1 MRVTTQMLNESA
13 RKAGLPVNNV
23 SLLNYVNGGGK
34 NNNNTLLSALQSKP
48 SKKVNA
54 VDKGKYQKMEKAAE
68 KLGRQADKFSATGE
82 ESLLAKAKATGD
94 YTDVYKEIETLISE
108 YNSTLSILG
117 AVQGN
122 MNSFYAQ
129 NMKDLISENGEALE
143 SIGIT
148 ADKTGKLQLNKEKL
162 EAADKESIAKALG
175 SEGKLTAKLSF
186 LAGRV
191 ENNAQGNLESASAGY
206 SVNGDFTSAYH
217 NKYDYR
223 G

>member
-13 RKAGLPVNNV
+13 RRAGLPVNGT
-23 SLLNYVNGGGK
+23 SLLNYVNGSGK
-34 NNNNTLLSALQSKP
+34 NNSNSLLSALKSK
-48 SKKVNA
+48 SSNKVSA
-54 VDKGKYQKMEKAAE
+54 VDKGKYEKMEKAAE
-68 KLGRQADKFSATGE
+68 KLGKQADKFSATGE
-82 ESLLAKAKATGD
+82 ESLLAKAKASGD
-94 YTDVYKEIETLISE
+94 YTDVYKEIEALISE

-117 AVQGN
+117 SVPSN

-129 NMKDLISENGEALE
+129 NMKDLISEHSEALA

-148 ADKTGKLQLNKEKL
+148 ADKSGKLQLDKEKL
-162 EAADKESIAKALG
+162 EAADKEKLAKVLG
-175 SEGKLTAKLSF
+175 SEGKLNAKLSF

-191 ENNAQGNLESASAGY
+191 ENNAQSNLESASAGY
-206 SVNGDFTSAYH
+206 SMNGDFTSAYH

>member
-13 RKAGLPVNNV
+13 RRAGLPVNST
-23 SLLNYVNGGGK
+23 SLLNYVNGSGNSNSNK
-34 NNNNTLLSALQSKP
+34 LLSALKSK
-48 SKKVNA
+48 STNKVST
-54 VDKGKYQKMEKAAE
+54 VDKGKYEKMEKAAE
-68 KLGRQADKFSATGE
+68 KLGKQADQFNATGE
-82 ESLLAKAKATGD
+82 ESLLTKAKATGD

-108 YNSTLSILG
+108 YNSTLSILQS
-117 AVQGN
+117 VQSN

-129 NMKDLISENGEALE
+129 NMKDLISEHSEALE

-148 ADKTGKLQLNKEKL
+148 VDKSGKLQLNKEKL
-162 EAADKESIAKALG
+162 EAADKENIAKVLG
-175 SEGKLTAKLSF
+175 SEGKLSAKLSF

-191 ENNAQGNLESASAGY
+191 ENNAQSNLESASVGY
-206 SVNGDFTSAYH
+206 SMNGDFTSAYH